1 MFSSWP
7 LRKRLIVVTAV
18 ITALAGMAIGAATLV
33 GIRAYMVGQL
43 DEELVQATGRLHDPD
58 GDHDHD
64 GDLGYQLNGPGTT
77 VGTVLVAFNAHGE
90 ISAAYLNADATSRHF
105 TQNQLADFPVDG
117 WGRDIRTIHIA
128 GAGDYRM
135 AAIGIRNDTTLL
147 MGLPTAAIDRTLSR
161 IATFQLVLV
170 LIIVGLVV
178 LAGRKGVTV
187 AMRPLERMR
196 ETAQR
201 ISGMQLASGEVA
213 LTERVQVDE
222 PDTEVGQLGSAFNRM
237 LDNIDEALT
246 ARRASEAKVRQFV
259 ADASHELRTPLTA
272 IRGYSELTRRHN
284 MDVSEELRHALSRIE
299 SESVRMT
306 ELVEDLLLLARL
318 DEGRGLELRPL
329 DVSTLLKDAV
339 KDAQVAGPDH
349 SWTVKASRG
358 LKVAADKHRLHQV
371 ITNLLANARTH
382 TPAGTAVTVTA
393 TGTETDV
400 TIVVADNGPG
410 IPADIQK
417 SLFERFV
424 RADTSRQRATGSTGL
439 GLAIVDGLVR
449 AHKGTISVE
458 SEPGDTQFVITLPRA
473 R

>member
-1 MFSSWP
+1 MFQSWP
-7 LRKRLIVVTAV
+7 LRKRLIAMTAA
-18 ITALAGMAIGAATLV
+18 ITALAGIAIGVATLI
-33 GIRAYMVGQL
+33 GIRSYMVGQL
-43 DEELVQATGRLHDPD
+43 DEELVQAAGRIHNPD
-58 GDHDHD
+58 RDHD

-77 VGTVLVAFNAHGE
+77 VGTVLVAFNSAGD
-90 ISAAYLNADATSRHF
+90 ISAAYLNADATSRKF
-105 TQNQLADFPVDG
+105 TRAQLANIPTSG
-117 WGRDIRTIHIA
+117 WGTEIRTVHIA
-128 GAGDYRM
+128 PTGDYRM
-135 AAIGIRNDTTLL
+135 AAIGSQNGTTLL
-147 MGLPTAAIDRTLSR
+147 MGLPTAAIDRTVSR
-161 IATFQLVLV
+161 IGTFVLVLV
-170 LIIVGLVV
+170 LVIVGLVI
-178 LAGRKGVTV
+178 LAGRKGVSV
-187 AMRPLERMR
+187 ALRPLERMR

-213 LTERVQVDE
+213 LTERVEVDE
-222 PDTEVGQLGSAFNRM
+222 PDTEVGQLGNAFNRM

-246 ARRASEAKVRQFV
+246 ARRTSEAKVRQFV

-284 MDVSEELRHALSRIE
+284 MDVSEDVRHALSRIE
-299 SESVRMT
+299 SESIRMT

-318 DEGRGLELRPL
+318 DEGRDLELRPL
-329 DVSTLLKDAV
+329 DVSALIKDAV
-339 KDAQVAGPDH
+339 KDAQVAGSDH
-349 SWTVKASRG
+349 TWTVKASRS

-393 TGTETDV
+393 TGTDTDV

-410 IPADIQK
+410 IPADIQN

-449 AHKGTISVE
+449 AHKGAISVQ
-458 SEPGDTQFVITLPRA
+458 SEPGDTRFTITLPRT

>member
-7 LRKRLIVVTAV
+7 LRKRLIALTAA
-18 ITALAGMAIGAATLV
+18 ITALAGVAIGVATLV
-33 GIRAYMVGQL
+33 GIRSYMVGQL
-43 DEELVQATGRLHDPD
+43 DEELVQAVGRVHNPDRDRD
-58 GDHDHD
+58 GDI
-64 GDLGYQLNGPGTT
+64 GYQLNGPGTT
-77 VGTVLVAFNAHGE
+77 VGTVIVAFNAHGD
-90 ISAAYLNADATSRHF
+90 ISAAYLNTDATSRRF
-105 TQNQLADFPVDG
+105 TPQQLASVPTNG
-117 WGRDIRTIHIA
+117 WAREIRTVHID
-128 GAGDYRM
+128 GGGDYRM
-135 AAIGIRNDTTLL
+135 AAIGTQNDMTLL

-161 IATFQLVLV
+161 IATFQLVLI
-170 LIIVGLVV
+170 LIIIGVV
-178 LAGRKGVTV
+178 VFAGRKGVTV
-187 AMRPLERMR
+187 ALRPLERMR

-201 ISGMQLASGEVA
+201 ISGMQLSSGEVA
-213 LTERVQVDE
+213 LTERVQVDD
-222 PDTEVGQLGSAFNRM
+222 PATEVGQLSQSFNHM

-284 MDVSEELRHALSRIE
+284 MDVSEDVRHALSRIE

-329 DVSTLLKDAV
+329 DVSALVKDAV

-349 SWTVKASRG
+349 TWTVKAARG

-371 ITNLLANARTH
+371 ISNLLANARTH
-382 TPAGTAVTVTA
+382 TPAGTAVNVMATA
-393 TGTETDV
+393 ADSTV

-410 IPADIQK
+410 IPADIQAT
-417 SLFERFV
+417 LFERFV

-449 AHKGTISVE
+449 AHKGTITVE
-458 SEPGDTQFVITLPRA
+458 SEPGNTRFVITLPRA
-473 R
+473 S